1 MCIKNLQANTILFNT
16 HIVNFFVILHLLKKI
31 FYISIFFCCL
41 LNLQAQDNYDLFL
54 ARQFVEQ
61 QEWTKAFEY
70 YNKILTEESS
80 YLEYYDEYKEVL
92 LQLKDYKNAEKLI
105 KKVYLL
111 TDKDPRYWLELGDLY
126 EIQGDSKTKEKYY
139 QKAIEDLR
147 PNPYQ
152 IAALAQIHISKGNYE
167 DAIAVYQRGKSLLKS
182 PSAFAL
188 ESAYVYGK
196 LGKFEEMMKGYLD
209 EAQYHPE
216 NLEAVKEGMQRVFD
230 NDKEFDAL
238 EETLLEKVGNN
249 KMEFVY
255 QDLLVW
261 LYMQRNEFEAA
272 LWQAKSL
279 DMLRN
284 EDGGNIMKLA
294 RVAYSQKDYNAA
306 IKAYKYVIAKGVK
319 NDYFVQAN
327 LELINTTRDKLVDQ
341 PQYTKD
347 QLLAIKS
354 DYIQFLSSYY
364 NAYTSTSAAIDY
376 ADFQAMYLHEP
387 DSAITTLEN
396 YMNKPNVSKE
406 MAAKA
411 KLALGD
417 YYLLA
422 AQPWESLLLYTQ
434 VEKDFKNSVIGEEAK
449 LRNARLSFYKGD
461 FEWSQTQLR
470 VIKAN
475 TPELI
480 SNDAIDLS
488 VFIFDNLNQDTI
500 GDALRAYAKADLLR
514 FQNKN
519 DEAVVAFIQLLKD
532 FPLNSLV
539 DDVYFQ
545 LYKIYRGQQ
554 KYKEAAIELEH
565 IREAYAEEILGDN
578 ATFYLAELYEN
589 YLEDKPKAMSLYET
603 VITDYT
609 DSTYGIEAKK
619 RYRILRGDKIPQE

>member
-1 MCIKNLQANTILFNT
+1 LKIL
-16 HIVNFFVILHLLKKI
+16 LH
-31 FYISIFFCCL
+31 ISIFFCCL
-41 LNLQAQDNYDLFL
+41 IHLQAQDNYDLFL
-54 ARQFVEQ
+54 ARQFAEQ
-61 QEWTKAFEY
+61 QEWTKAYEY
-70 YNKILTEESS
+70 YNKILTDEGSF
-80 YLEYYDEYKEVL
+80 LEFYDEYKAVL

-105 KKVYLL
+105 KKVYFL
-111 TDKDPRYWLELGDLY
+111 TDKDPKYWIELGDLY
-126 EIQGDSKTKEKYY
+126 AIQGDSKTQEKYY
-139 QKAIEDLR
+139 QKAMDELR

-152 IAALAQIHISKGNYE
+152 IATLALSHIDKGNYE
-167 DAIAVYQRGKSLLKS
+167 EAIAVYQKGKALLKS

-188 ESAYVYGK
+188 ESSYVYGK
-196 LGKFEEMMKGYLD
+196 LGKFDEMMNGYLD
-209 EAQYHPE
+209 EAYYHPE
-216 NLEAVKEGMQRVFD
+216 NLEAVKDGMQRVFD

-238 EETLLEKVGNN
+238 EEKLLEKVGNN
-249 KMEFVY
+249 KTDFVY

-261 LYMQRNEFEAA
+261 LYMQRNDFEAA

-279 DMLRN
+279 DMLRQ
-284 EDGGNIMKLA
+284 EDGTNIIKLA

-306 IKAYKYVIAKGVK
+306 IKAYKYVISKGHK
-319 NDYFVQAN
+319 NEYYVQAN
-327 LELINTTRDKLVDQ
+327 LELINANRDKLIDQ
-341 PQYTKD
+341 PNYSKE
-347 QLLAIKS
+347 QLLAIKQ
-354 DYIQFLSSYY
+354 DYVAFLNQYY

-387 DSAITTLEN
+387 DSAIITLEN

-417 YYLLA
+417 YYLLDE
-422 AQPWESLLLYTQ
+422 QPWESLLLYTQ

-500 GDALRAYAKADLLR
+500 GEALNAYAQADLLHY
-514 FQNKN
+514 QNKD
-519 DEAVVAFIQLLKD
+519 DEAIVAFTQILKKY
-532 FPLNSLV
+532 PLNSLV
-539 DDVYFQ
+539 DDIYFQ
-545 LYKIYRGQQ
+545 LYKIFRSQQ
-554 KYKEAAIELEH
+554 KFKEAAAELEH
-565 IREAYAEEILGDN
+565 IREAYSQEILGDN
-578 ATFYLAELYEN
+578 ATFYLAELNEK
-589 YLEDKPKAMSLYET
+589 YLDDKSKAMSLYEI
-603 VITDYT
+603 VFTDYT

-619 RYRILRGDKIPQE
+619 RYRILRGDNIPQE